1 MSNLTSKSMLTLGI
15 FVLLGLSTLGY
26 FLVESVN
33 VYKQYERTVT
43 VKGLSQKEF
52 KADIVLWP
60 IKFVTTDTDL
70 FSLNKKIENNSN
82 IIIDFLKKNG
92 IEDSEITLQA
102 PSIVDKLANEYSN
115 RTVKYRFLGNR
126 TINVYSKNVDSVRAV
141 ISKLSEL
148 SKKGIIF
155 KVNDYD
161 TRVEYIFTR
170 LNDVKPSMIEES
182 TKKLEK
188 LL

>member
-82 IIIDFLKKNG
+82 IIIDFFEKKW
-92 IEDSEITLQA
+92 
-102 PSIVDKLANEYSN
+102 N
-115 RTVKYRFLGNR
+115 RR
-126 TINVYSKNVDSVRAV
+126 
-141 ISKLSEL
+141 
-148 SKKGIIF
+148 
-155 KVNDYD
+155 
-161 TRVEYIFTR
+161 
-170 LNDVKPSMIEES
+170 
-182 TKKLEK
+182 
-188 LL
+188 